1 VALASSP
8 AGEELTLGMKNS
20 AVADERLR
28 EYIKQRVAPG
38 SGQ

>member
-1 VALASSP
+1 
-8 AGEELTLGMKNS
+8 MKNS